1 MTQKDG
7 LFFDIDSSPRQS
19 LLFPSIEMCF
29 YPDCLLLMT
38 KDDFVV
44 VDRECISMSYRTFSV
59 EMAASNVLP
68 HYNVIGTKWRYSRLD
83 GGPDLRYKNNAKDS
97 LVELGLIE
105 VKINTQT
112 INLLFTES

>member
-1 MTQKDG
+1 
-7 LFFDIDSSPRQS
+7 
-19 LLFPSIEMCF
+19 
-29 YPDCLLLMT
+29 
-38 KDDFVV
+38 
-44 VDRECISMSYRTFSV
+44 MSYRTFSV
-59 EMAASNVLP
+59 EMGASNVLP

-112 INLLFTES
+112 INLLFTESLAGRLVYKAIS